1 MLFYKLYFKILIY
14 NYFTSILPACMSA
27 YHMCAGA
34 QVNQKRVLDPLD
46 LELQMVVRYHVGSGN
61 QTCILWNGSHT
72 LNC

>member
-1 MLFYKLYFKILIY
+1 MF
-14 NYFTSILPACMSA
+14 A

-34 QVNQKRVLDPLD
+34 QVNQKRVLDLLD

-61 QTCILWNGSHT
+61 QTCVLWNGSHI